1 MSMTASKPVAA
12 ENWLLKIIGAIIGL
26 FDYIPYWLIALTARI
41 ALAQVFWSS
50 AQAHLANWDTTLYM
64 FGDTYQVPLL
74 PPDLVAYLAVAMELV
89 MPPLLVLGLATRF
102 AALALFGMTLVI
114 EIFVFP
120 QAWPTHIQWVAMQLV
135 LTGRGAGWLSFDTL
149 IRHRLLRLRHGA
161 VGGGFNIMNAP
172 E

>member
-1 MSMTASKPVAA
+1 MDMTASKPVGA
-12 ENWLLKIIGAIIGL
+12 ERGPMKMADAVTGMFNR
-26 FDYIPYWLIALTARI
+26 IPYWLIALTARI

-74 PPDLVAYLAVAMELV
+74 PPDLAAYLAVTMELA

-120 QAWPTHIQWVAMQLV
+120 QAWPTHIQWAAMQLV
-135 LTGRGAGWLSFDTL
+135 LMGRGAGSLSLDAL
-149 IRHRLLRLRHGA
+149 IQRWSRRPA
-161 VGGGFNIMNAP
+161 
-172 E
+172 